1 MSAEY
6 IPLIFFFYG
15 LAFFSMGL
23 AITLEISQCSD
34 QSLRNALRPLAGFGL
49 LHGLHEW
56 MEMIGLAGMLSES
69 ITASLLWFGIR
80 LGILVFSFLSLAAFG
95 AMLIIRKGNVQR
107 ASLLIPLGL
116 SAIWSFGTLILRNHF
131 PYPDLFDVADVWVRY
146 SLAIPASL
154 LASIGLVTQQRVFRQ
169 AGLTLFG
176 QDSLWAAVA
185 FFWYG
190 LIGQMFTHVSA
201 LPPSN
206 VINQELFLRLFGFPV
221 QLLRA
226 LSAIVASIF
235 VIRFLRA
242 FEVEVRRQI
251 RELQEAKLEEARR
264 REMMRGEILRRIV
277 EAQEAE
283 RQRVAREL
291 HDETGQAL
299 TAIGM
304 GLRAAENTI
313 RLDVDKT
320 ALNLRQLEGLVAK
333 SLDELRRL
341 IADLRPSHLDDLG
354 LVATLRWYVGEL
366 QARSGI
372 QIDLNVV
379 GERQSLPIE
388 VKTAIFRIIQEAL
401 TNVLRHAQA
410 KHVKVSLTYNHDAV
424 LAEVEDDG
432 IGFEMHALDRSRR
445 LPFGIIG
452 MQERA
457 SLIGGRLEIF
467 SQPGKGTFVQLVVPY
482 TNHRLESETNDD
494 SRTDRG

>member
-56 MEMIGLAGMLSES
+56 MEMIGLAKMLSEEV
-69 ITASLLWFGIR
+69 TGSLPWFGIR

-95 AMLIIRKGNVQR
+95 GMLIIRKGNVQR

-116 SAIWSFGTLILRNHF
+116 SAVWSFGTLILRNRY
-131 PYPDLFDVADVWVRY
+131 PYPELFDVADVWVRY

-154 LASIGLVTQQRVFRQ
+154 LASAGLVMQQRVFRQ
-169 AGLTLFG
+169 AALAHFG

-190 LIGQMFTHVSA
+190 MIGQMFPHVSA
-201 LPPSN
+201 LPPSD

-226 LSAIVASIF
+226 LSAIVASVF

-242 FEVEVRRQI
+242 FEVEIRRQI

-264 REMMRGEILRRIV
+264 REAMRGETLRRIV

-304 GLRAAENTI
+304 GLRAAENTL
-313 RLDVDKT
+313 RVDVDKT
-320 ALNLRQLEGLVAK
+320 ALNLRQLEGLVANA
-333 SLDELRRL
+333 LNELRRL
-341 IADLRPSHLDDLG
+341 ISDLRPSHLDDLG
-354 LVATLRWYVGEL
+354 LVATLRWYLGEV

-372 QIDLNVV
+372 QVDFNVV
-379 GERQSLPIE
+379 GERHTLPIE
-388 VKTAIFRIIQEAL
+388 VKTAIFRIVQEAL
-401 TNVLRHAQA
+401 TNIVRHAHAQ
-410 KHVKVSLTYNHDAV
+410 HVKVSLTYNHDAV

-432 IGFEMHALDRSRR
+432 IGFDMLSLERNKRP
-445 LPFGIIG
+445 PFGIIG
-452 MQERA
+452 MRERA
-457 SLIGGRLEIF
+457 ALIGGRLEIF
-467 SQPGKGTFVQLVVPY
+467 SQPGKGTFVQLIVPY
-482 TNHRLESETNDD
+482 NHYQNEKEEE
-494 SRTDRG
+494 GG